1 VRTSGPRYTEAE
13 ARAAIAA
20 SRSYSEALRRLGMR
34 AAGGNHRTIRRY
46 AEEIW
51 RIPVDHF
58 DPDAVRRE
66 PLGRPPTPLS
76 EVLVERS
83 PYPRGRLKERLFAE
97 GLKARRCK
105 LCGQGEL
112 WHGRRMALILDHVNG
127 VHDDNR
133 LVNLRVVCANCNAT
147 LDTHC
152 GRNNHVPQ
160 GEQACLR
167 CGTPFLP
174 RAARQRYCS
183 RACGQRAPGRSG
195 PQPAR
200 RRVQRPPY
208 EQLVR
213 EIEALGYLAVGR
225 KYGVSDN
232 AIRKWR
238 RAYEAERG
246 SGGRVDDGPD
256 ARAAPAG
263 PSVDARGTDAAGPG
277 EVSATNGLIATAV

>member
-1 VRTSGPRYTEAE
+1 MGRAGPRYTEAE

-20 SRSYSEALRRLGMR
+20 SRSCSEALRRLGMR
-34 AAGGNHRTIRRY
+34 AAGGGHRTIRRY

-66 PLGRPPTPLS
+66 ALARVPIALD
-76 EVLVERS
+76 EALVERS
-83 PYPRGRLKERLFAE
+83 SYPRGRLKERLFAE
-97 GLKARRCK
+97 GLKQRRCE

-133 LVNLRVVCANCNAT
+133 LENLRIVCANCNAT

-152 GRNNHVPQ
+152 GRNGHIPASDRECPGCGGGFVP
-160 GEQACLR
+160 R
-167 CGTPFLP
+167 N
-174 RAARQRYCS
+174 ARQRYCS
-183 RACGQRAPGRSG
+183 RTCGQRAPGRRG
-195 PQPAR
+195 PQPER
-200 RRVQRPPY
+200 QRVARPPH

-213 EIEALGYLAVGR
+213 EIEALGYEALGR
-225 KYGVSDN
+225 HYGVTGN

-238 RAYEAERG
+238 RAYEAE
-246 SGGRVDDGPD
+246 SAPDPD
-256 ARAAPAG
+256 ATAEEVTPTAG
-263 PSVDARGTDAAGPG
+263 
-277 EVSATNGLIATAV
+277 

>member
-1 VRTSGPRYTEAE
+1 MGRADPRYTEAE

-34 AAGGNHRTIRRY
+34 AAGGGHRTIRRY

-66 PLGRPPTPLS
+66 ALARAPIAL
-76 EVLVERS
+76 EDALVERS
-83 PYPRGRLKERLFAE
+83 SYPRGCLKERLFAE
-97 GLKARRCK
+97 GLKERRCE

-133 LVNLRVVCANCNAT
+133 LENLRIVCANCNAT

-152 GRNNHVPQ
+152 GRNGSVPVSDRECR
-160 GEQACLR
+160 G
-167 CGTPFLP
+167 CGREFRP
-174 RAARQRYCS
+174 RNARQRYCS
-183 RACGQRAPGRSG
+183 RACGQRAPGLRV
-195 PQPAR
+195 PQPER
-200 RRVQRPPY
+200 RRVARPPY

-213 EIEALGYLAVGR
+213 EIRALGYEAVGR
-225 KYGVSDN
+225 SYGVSGN
-232 AIRKWR
+232 AIRKWV
-238 RAYEAERG
+238 RAYEAA
-246 SGGRVDDGPD
+246 S
-256 ARAAPAG
+256 AAEEPTGAEG
-263 PSVDARGTDAAGPG
+263 VTPTTG
-277 EVSATNGLIATAV
+277 

>member
-1 VRTSGPRYTEAE
+1 MGIGPRYTEAE

-20 SRSYSEALRRLGMR
+20 SRSYSEALRRLGLR
-34 AAGGNHRTIRRY
+34 AAGGGHRTIRPY
-46 AEEIW
+46 AEEVW

-58 DPDAVRRE
+58 DPDAARRAGLRRTPM
-66 PLGRPPTPLS
+66 PLA

-83 PYPRGRLKERLFAE
+83 TYPRGCLKERLFAE
-97 GLKARRCK
+97 GLKWRSCE

-112 WHGRRMALILDHVNG
+112 WLGRRMSLILDHVNG

-133 LVNLRVVCANCNAT
+133 LENLRIVCPNCNAT

-152 GRNNHVPQ
+152 GRNGRLPWH
-160 GEQACLR
+160 ERACLA

-183 RACGQRAPGRSG
+183 RACGQRAPGRRE
-195 PQPAR
+195 PQLGR
-200 RRVQRPPY
+200 RRVPRPPY
-208 EQLVR
+208 EQLLR
-213 EIEALGYLAVGR
+213 EIEALGYRGAGR

-238 RAYEAERG
+238 RSYEA
-246 SGGRVDDGPD
+246 
-256 ARAAPAG
+256 AALTA
-263 PSVDARGTDAAGPG
+263 AADAAGAPVEG
-277 EVSATNGLIATAV
+277 VTPETA

>member
-1 VRTSGPRYTEAE
+1 MRTSGPRYTEVE
-13 ARAAIAA
+13 AREAIAV

-46 AEEIW
+46 AEEVW

-58 DPDAVRRE
+58 DPDAVRRA
-66 PLGRPPTPLS
+66 PLGRPPTTLAD
-76 EVLVERS
+76 VLVECS
-83 PYPRGRLKERLFAE
+83 TYPRGRLKERLFAE
-97 GLKARRCK
+97 GLKERRCE

-133 LVNLRVVCANCNAT
+133 LENLRVVCANCNAT

-152 GRNNHVPQ
+152 GRNNPLSRT
-160 GEQACLR
+160 EQACLR

-195 PQPAR
+195 PQPSR
-200 RRVQRPPY
+200 RRVPRPPY
-208 EQLVR
+208 EQLLG
-213 EIEALGYLAVGR
+213 EIADLGYSGAGR
-225 KYGVSDN
+225 KYGVSGN

-238 RAYEAERG
+238 RAYEAELGRSGAADGAHVIAGGAVPIVEPGRG
-246 SGGRVDDGPD
+246 E
-256 ARAAPAG
+256 A
-263 PSVDARGTDAAGPG
+263 ARGAAE
-277 EVSATNGLIATAV
+277 EVSPATG